1 MTVEPLKILVA
12 AARPTERDALQRA
25 LAESTL
31 DLDVNDANARELA
44 VAALTSGT
52 YDCAFFDT
60 GLTHEGGVDT
70 LGELYHAG
78 IDTPII
84 MIDGERPEA
93 TMIELLEAG
102 AADCL
107 KPSEISADRL
117 SRSLLGAI
125 RTSRAE
131 KQAAEA
137 EAKLTH
143 LSIYDPLT
151 ALPNRALF
159 LDRLDQGVALSK
171 RENRQVAVLMMDLN
185 GFREVNATLGHAV
198 GDELLAE
205 VAKRLLTV
213 TRESDTLARIGGD
226 EFAELLPSGAT
237 GGGAIKAAERAIEAL
252 NDPLTIQG
260 HRLATGISIGIAVFP
275 THGNDASTLMRHA
288 DTAMFAAKR
297 NATGYAVYFGQVAD
311 GDDETHVRQL
321 SLSGDL
327 RHAITQNELVLNYQ
341 PKVTFKPPRIAGV
354 EALLRWNHPQ
364 HGLVTP
370 DVFIPLAEQ
379 TGIIEPL
386 TAWVLEAALKQHR
399 EWLETGLDIPISV
412 NLSPVTLHDRS
423 FSDQIARLLEKWRV
437 PARGLVLEITESAII
452 SDVARATET
461 VDKLHEM
468 GVRISI
474 DDFGTG
480 YSSLAYIRRLRVSE
494 IKVDKSF
501 VLNMR
506 DINDDAVIVRSIV
519 DLGRNLGLSVVAEGI
534 EDIETWKLLEDLQCT
549 EAQGYFISRPMDAA
563 SLKQWTEE
571 SAYGNRQGSD

>member
-1 MTVEPLKILVA
+1 VGNLPVGSKCL
-12 AARPTERDALQRA
+12 
-25 LAESTL
+25 
-31 DLDVNDANARELA
+31 
-44 VAALTSGT
+44 
-52 YDCAFFDT
+52 
-60 GLTHEGGVDT
+60 GGCW
-70 LGELYHAG
+70 
-78 IDTPII
+78 P
-84 MIDGERPEA
+84 
-93 TMIELLEAG
+93 
-102 AADCL
+102 
-107 KPSEISADRL
+107 
-117 SRSLLGAI
+117 
-125 RTSRAE
+125 
-131 KQAAEA
+131 
-137 EAKLTH
+137 
-143 LSIYDPLT
+143 
-151 ALPNRALF
+151 
-159 LDRLDQGVALSK
+159 
-171 RENRQVAVLMMDLN
+171 
-185 GFREVNATLGHAV
+185 
-198 GDELLAE
+198 
-205 VAKRLLTV
+205 
-213 TRESDTLARIGGD
+213 
-226 EFAELLPSGAT
+226 
-237 GGGAIKAAERAIEAL
+237 
-252 NDPLTIQG
+252 
-260 HRLATGISIGIAVFP
+260 
-275 THGNDASTLMRHA
+275 
-288 DTAMFAAKR
+288 
-297 NATGYAVYFGQVAD
+297 
-311 GDDETHVRQL
+311 
-321 SLSGDL
+321 
-327 RHAITQNELVLNYQ
+327 NYQ
-341 PKVTFKPPRIAGV
+341 PKVTFTPPHIAGV

-386 TAWVLEAALKQHR
+386 TGWVLDAALQQYR
-399 EWLETGLDIPISV
+399 EWLEAGLDIPVSV

>member
-31 DLDVNDANARELA
+31 DLDVNDANARDLA
-44 VAALTSGT
+44 MAALTSGT

-327 RHAITQNELVLNYQ
+327 RHAIRQNELVLNYQ
-341 PKVTFKPPRIAGV
+341 PKVTFTPPHIAGV

-386 TAWVLEAALKQHR
+386 TGWVLDAALQQYR
-399 EWLETGLDIPISV
+399 EWLEAGLDIPVSV

-506 DINDDAVIVRSIV
+506 EINDDAVIVRSIV

>member
-31 DLDVNDANARELA
+31 DLDVNDANARDLA
-44 VAALTSGT
+44 MAALTSGT

-107 KPSEISADRL
+107 KPSEISANRL

-171 RENRQVAVLMMDLN
+171 RESRQVAVLMMDLN

-327 RHAITQNELVLNYQ
+327 RHAIRQNELVLNYQ
-341 PKVTFKPPRIAGV
+341 PKVTFTPPHIAGV

-386 TAWVLEAALKQHR
+386 TGWVLDAALQQYR
-399 EWLETGLDIPISV
+399 EWLEAGLDIPVSV

-506 DINDDAVIVRSIV
+506 EINDDAVIVRSIV

>member
-1 MTVEPLKILVA
+1 MTVEPLKILIA
-12 AARPTERDALQRA
+12 AARPSERDALQRA

-31 DLDVNDANARELA
+31 DLDINDAEARELA
-44 VAALTSGT
+44 VAALSGGT

-60 GLTHEGGVDT
+60 GLTHEAGVDT

-78 IDTPII
+78 VDTPVI
-84 MIDGERPEA
+84 MINGEHPEA
-93 TMIELLEAG
+93 MMIELLEAG

-131 KQAAEA
+131 KQADEA
-137 EAKLTH
+137 EAKLTR

-205 VAKRLLTV
+205 VAKRLLVV

-237 GGGAIKAAERAIEAL
+237 GEGAIKAAEKAIEAL
-252 NDPLTIQG
+252 KDPLTIQG

-297 NATGYAVYFGQVAD
+297 NATGYAVYYGQVAD
-311 GDDETHVRQL
+311 DDETHVRQL

-399 EWLETGLDIPISV
+399 EWLEIGLDIPVSV

-423 FSDQIARLLEKWRV
+423 FSEQIARLLEKWRV
-437 PARGLVLEITESAII
+437 PTRGLVLEITESAII

-480 YSSLAYIRRLRVSE
+480 YSSLAYIHRLRVSE

-506 DINDDAVIVRSIV
+506 EINDDAVIVRSIV

-534 EDIETWKLLEDLQCT
+534 EDIETWKLLENLQCT

-563 SLKQWTEE
+563 ALLRWTEE
-571 SAYGNRQGSD
+571 TDYGGRRGGA

>member
-1 MTVEPLKILVA
+1 M
-12 AARPTERDALQRA
+12 
-25 LAESTL
+25 
-31 DLDVNDANARELA
+31 
-44 VAALTSGT
+44 AALTSGT

-327 RHAITQNELVLNYQ
+327 RHAIRQNELVLNYQ
-341 PKVTFKPPRIAGV
+341 PKVTFTPPHIAGV

-386 TAWVLEAALKQHR
+386 TGWVLDAALQQYR
-399 EWLETGLDIPISV
+399 EWLEAGLDIPVSV

-506 DINDDAVIVRSIV
+506 EINDDAVIVRSIV

>member
-341 PKVTFKPPRIAGV
+341 PKVTFTPPHIAGV

-386 TAWVLEAALKQHR
+386 TGWVLDAALQQYR
-399 EWLETGLDIPISV
+399 EWLEAGLDIPVSV

>member
-1 MTVEPLKILVA
+1 MTVEPLKILIA
-12 AARPTERDALQRA
+12 AARPDERGALQRA

-31 DLDVNDANARELA
+31 NLDVNGADARELA
-44 VAALTSGT
+44 VAALTAGT

-60 GLTHEGGVDT
+60 GLSHEAGVDT

-84 MIDGERPEA
+84 MIDGERPENM
-93 TMIELLEAG
+93 MIELLEAG

-107 KPSEISADRL
+107 KPSEISADRV
-117 SRSLLGAI
+117 SRSLLSAI

-205 VAKRLLTV
+205 VAKRLQAV

-237 GGGAIKAAERAIEAL
+237 DGGAIKAAERAIEAL
-252 NDPLTIQG
+252 KDPLTIQG
-260 HRLATGISIGIAVFP
+260 HRLATGISIGIALFP
-275 THGNDASTLMRHA
+275 THGSDASTLMRHA

-297 NATGYAVYFGQVAD
+297 NATGYAVYFGQVAED
-311 GDDETHVRQL
+311 DDETHVRQL

-327 RHAITQNELVLNYQ
+327 RHAITQNQLLLNYQ
-341 PKVTFKPPRIAGV
+341 PKVTFTPPRIAGV

-386 TAWVLEAALKQHR
+386 TGWVLDAALKQYR
-399 EWLETGLDIPISV
+399 EWLESGLDIPVSV

-423 FSDQIARLLEKWRV
+423 FSDQIARLLEKWSV

-506 DINDDAVIVRSIV
+506 EINDDAVIVRSIV

-534 EDIETWKLLEDLQCT
+534 EDVETWKLLETLQCT
-549 EAQGYFISRPMDAA
+549 EAQGYFISRPMDAV
-563 SLKQWTEE
+563 SLRQWTEE
-571 SAYGNRQGSD
+571 SDYGKRQGGD